1 MHLKGTGLAPVSE
14 PEQGGGMGF
23 RGLTQVPPV
32 HSRSCWLSPGVQESR
47 EVPLAR
53 GLDGE
58 WHSLP
63 SHLR

>member
-1 MHLKGTGLAPVSE
+1 
-14 PEQGGGMGF
+14 MGF